1 MKLVPALF
9 CCATLLLPATVMSA
23 DTTATATM
31 HVTLEVVKS
40 CTINA
45 NDLNFS
51 RHSSDET
58 AEIQA
63 STQLNVTC
71 TNGTPFTL
79 SALSRDTSE
88 NGTFWLKPDDSGS
101 GAQSIAWKLY
111 ADENKQTQITG
122 SEGLTG
128 TGNGQEQSETLYGVI
143 EAGALATAQA
153 GSYSDEITL
162 NLVY

>member
-1 MKLVPALF
+1 MKLLPTLFTGALV
-9 CCATLLLPATVMSA
+9 LLPVTAMSA
-23 DTTATATM
+23 ETVTATM

-40 CTINA
+40 CTLKA
-45 NDLNFS
+45 NDLSFS
-51 RHSSDET
+51 RHSSDE
-58 AEIQA
+58 AGEIQA

-79 SALSRDTSE
+79 SAYSSDNSDS
-88 NGTFWLKPDDSGS
+88 GTFWLKPENNGS

-111 ADENKQTQITG
+111 ADENKQTQVTN
-122 SEGLTG
+122 SQGLTG

-143 EAGALATAQA
+143 EAGALAAAQA
-153 GSYSDEITL
+153 GTYTDDVTL